1 MNIVILTEAKIDLS
15 IGAEFYENQSQNLG
29 KYFLDTIYS
38 DIQSLHLYYGIH
50 IKIQNY
56 HRLLSKRF
64 PYSIYYK
71 YDEQKIYIYA
81 VFHNRKDPIIINKRL
96 NIDDF

>member
-1 MNIVILTEAKIDLS
+1 MNIEILTEAKIDLS
-15 IGAEFYENQSQNLG
+15 IGAEFYEKQSQNLG
-29 KYFLDTIYS
+29 KYFLDTISS
-38 DIQSLHLYYGIH
+38 DIESLHMYCGIH

-71 YDEQKIYIYA
+71 YDESTIYIYA
-81 VFHNRKDPIIINKRL
+81 ILDCRSNPIYIDIRL
-96 NIDDF
+96 K